1 MPLAL
6 SHGEIETELRRL
18 DADMRRQLHL
28 ANLVEEPQ
36 VVVAYCHRSI
46 GTGDRFAELGED
58 QPAAGCGDSGTCCER
73 VSCVLAR
80 HELARRALYERAM
93 QSEIVEP
100 TASRCGK
107 QNRASKRQTCARLFF
122 RTLRGFFSLSWDC
135 R

>member
-1 MPLAL
+1 MSLTL
-6 SHGEIETELRRL
+6 SHGEMEAELRRL
-18 DADMRRQLHL
+18 DADLRRQAHL
-28 ANLVEEPQ
+28 ANSVEEPQ
-36 VVVAYCHRSI
+36 VVVAHCHRRI
-46 GTGDRFAELGED
+46 GAGDRFAELGED
-58 QPAAGCGDSGTCCER
+58 QPSAARGDGGTCCER
-73 VSCVLAR
+73 VSCVLAG